1 MQKPSHQ
8 TLVDRISRLVE
19 RGSPAMARA
28 AFYIAQ
34 NPEKVVQS
42 SIAAV
47 GRACGTG
54 ESTVI
59 RLCQALGFNGYALF
73 KLALAQEIE
82 RERVLHFPRDR
93 ESQPPVRDARLALIA
108 SELET
113 TIRGSARR
121 TDPGLIAELARLMR
135 RAPRIVAY
143 GVSVSGICAEV
154 LATRLAY
161 QGIIVQVP
169 GSGDLARATAAALT
183 TDDVAIGISYYG
195 LSEDTVTFLDRAR
208 SRGSHTFAMTT
219 QPASPLAKTADTV
232 LELSVFGAWPKDGSA
247 RLLPSIILLTEFVAT
262 LIEQQAANEVA
273 QNS

>member
-1 MQKPSHQ
+1 MNPIRNQ
-8 TLVDRISRLVE
+8 TLVDRTSRLVE

-42 SIAAV
+42 SIAAIA
-47 GRACGTG
+47 RWCGTG

-59 RLCQALGFNGYALF
+59 RLCQTLGFDGFRPF

-82 RERVLHFPRDR
+82 RERILHFPRDR
-93 ESQPPVRDARLALIA
+93 ESEHAVRDARLSLIA

-113 TIRGSARR
+113 TIRGSASRMD
-121 TDPGLIAELARLMR
+121 TGLVAELARLMR
-135 RAPRIVAY
+135 EAPRVIAY

-161 QGIIVQVP
+161 RGVIVQVP
-169 GSGDLARATAAALT
+169 RSGDLARAAAATLT
-183 TDDVAIGISYYG
+183 EKDVAIGISYYG
-195 LSEDTVTFLDRAR
+195 LSVDTVTFLERAA

-219 QPASPLAKTADTV
+219 QATSPLAKAARTI
-232 LELSVFGAWPKDGSA
+232 LELSVFGAWPKEGSA
-247 RLLPSIILLTEFVAT
+247 RLLPSVILLTEFIAT
-262 LIEQQAANEVA
+262 LIEEEAAKTA
-273 QNS
+273 